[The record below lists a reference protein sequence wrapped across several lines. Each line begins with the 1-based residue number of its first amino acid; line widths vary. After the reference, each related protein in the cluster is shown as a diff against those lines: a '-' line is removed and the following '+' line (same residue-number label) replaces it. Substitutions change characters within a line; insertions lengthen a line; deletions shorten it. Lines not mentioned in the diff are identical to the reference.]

1 VKGAQILLETL
12 KHLGIKE
19 IFGYPGGAVLSI
31 FEALREDNDIK
42 FILPRHEQGA
52 SHAADASG
60 RLTGIPGVCLATSG
74 PGATNLVT
82 GIMTAY
88 MDSSPMIAIT
98 GQVSRSNKGKDV
110 FQEVDIVGVTLP
122 ITKHNYSVESIEEL
136 PVILK
141 EAFHIATT
149 GRPGPVLIDL
159 PADIQNEEMSEERFR
174 ILLNQK
180 LNLFPSLHI
189 PKLDMTKVEEA
200 VGLLKLAKR
209 PLIISGAGVIRSG
222 AADEL
227 YEFATKNNIPVTS
240 SLLGLGGFPGDN
252 NLFLGMGGVHGSI
265 ATNIIIQEADFVLA
279 VGTRLD
285 NRLTCDTEGFL
296 DQAKVVHIDIDPAEN
311 KKIIVAD
318 IFIQGDAKE
327 VLSKMS
333 EMSSEKKEQR
343 WLDRVDELRGKYSPT
358 KFSEK
363 YSLEP
368 RRIFE
373 ILSQKTDENAIITTD
388 VGQHQMWVAQYYKFR
403 KPKTFITSGG
413 AGAMGFGIP
422 AAIAAKIK
430 KPDTTVI
437 SVVGDGGFQMC
448 VGEIIM
454 LKQYKLPIKILIINN
469 STLGMVK
476 QLQDT
481 FKGGKHFGVYL
492 DVNPDFIQIAKAY
505 GLKGIKVTNEEE
517 LVKACDENIDT
528 DEPVII
534 ECVLD
539 RKKNVYQTLVHPNI

>member
-1 VKGAQILLETL
+1 MTGARILLETL

-31 FEALREDNDIK
+31 FDALREDNDIK
-42 FILPRHEQGA
+42 FILPRHEQCA

-60 RLTGIPGVCLATSG
+60 RLTGVPGVCLATSG

-98 GQVSRSNKGKDV
+98 GQVSRVNKGKDV
-110 FQEVDIVGVTLP
+110 FQEVDIVGVTMP
-122 ITKHNYSVESIEEL
+122 ITKHNYSVESLEEL
-136 PVILK
+136 PMILK

-149 GRPGPVLIDL
+149 GRPGPVLIDI
-159 PADIQNEEMSEERFR
+159 PADIQNETMDEDRFKV
-174 ILLNQK
+174 LLEQK
-180 LNLFPSLHI
+180 MDLFPSLHI
-189 PKLDMTKVEEA
+189 PKLDMTKVQKA
-200 VGLLKLAKR
+200 LDLLKNAKR

-222 AADEL
+222 ASEGL
-227 YEFATKNNIPVTS
+227 YNFATKNNIPVTS

-252 NLFLGMGGVHGSI
+252 KLFLGMGGVHGSI
-265 ATNIIIQEADFVLA
+265 ATNIIIQEADVVLA

-285 NRLTCDTEGFL
+285 NRLTCDTNDFL
-296 DQAKVVHIDIDPAEN
+296 EQAKVIHIDIDPAEN

-318 IFIQGDAKE
+318 VFIQGDAKE
-327 VLSKMS
+327 ALEKMAEMS
-333 EMSSEKKEQR
+333 EGKKEQL

-373 ILSQKTDENAIITTD
+373 LLSERTDENAIITTD
-388 VGQHQMWVAQYYKFR
+388 VGQHQMWTAQYYKFR
-403 KPKTFITSGG
+403 KPKTLITSGG

-430 KPDTTVI
+430 RPDTTVI

-448 VGEIIM
+448 LGEIIM
-454 LKQYKLPIKILIINN
+454 LKQYKLPIKIIIINN

-492 DVNPDFIQIAKAY
+492 DESPDFMDIAKAY
-505 GLKGIKVTNEEE
+505 RIKGVRVTNEEE
-517 LVKACDENIDT
+517 LIKSYDENIDT

-534 ECVLD
+534 ECILE
-539 RKKNVYQTLVHPNI
+539 RKKNVYQTLVHPNL

>member
-1 VKGAQILLETL
+1 MKGAQILLETL

-227 YEFATKNNIPVTS
+227 YEFAIKNNIPVTS

-311 KKIIVAD
+311 KK
-318 IFIQGDAKE
+318 
-327 VLSKMS
+327 
-333 EMSSEKKEQR
+333 
-343 WLDRVDELRGKYSPT
+343 
-358 KFSEK
+358 
-363 YSLEP
+363 
-368 RRIFE
+368 
-373 ILSQKTDENAIITTD
+373 
-388 VGQHQMWVAQYYKFR
+388 
-403 KPKTFITSGG
+403 
-413 AGAMGFGIP
+413 
-422 AAIAAKIK
+422 
-430 KPDTTVI
+430 
-437 SVVGDGGFQMC
+437 
-448 VGEIIM
+448 
-454 LKQYKLPIKILIINN
+454 
-469 STLGMVK
+469 
-476 QLQDT
+476 
-481 FKGGKHFGVYL
+481 
-492 DVNPDFIQIAKAY
+492 
-505 GLKGIKVTNEEE
+505 
-517 LVKACDENIDT
+517 
-528 DEPVII
+528 
-534 ECVLD
+534 
-539 RKKNVYQTLVHPNI
+539 